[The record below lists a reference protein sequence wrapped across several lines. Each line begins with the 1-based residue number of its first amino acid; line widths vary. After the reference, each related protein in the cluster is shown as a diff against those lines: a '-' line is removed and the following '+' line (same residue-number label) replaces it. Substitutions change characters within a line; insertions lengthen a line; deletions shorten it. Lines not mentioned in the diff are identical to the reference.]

1 VMICR
6 DKSRYE
12 AGKPSRILPG
22 TVRTRLLAAESSDFS
37 QAARAL
43 AIHACFS
50 SILQARPSHWL
61 MAISSAFKYQG
72 KVSVSDRR
80 ERVLLGQVRV
90 AASRLSRTVWVIG

>member
-1 VMICR
+1 MMICR

-12 AGKPSRILPG
+12 AEKPSRI

-43 AIHACFS
+43 AIRTCFS
-50 SILQARPSHWL
+50 KHSFRHTRPTGSWPFL
-61 MAISSAFKYQG
+61 PLFKYQG
-72 KVSVSDRR
+72 KVSVSDRS

-90 AASRLSRTVWVIG
+90 AASRLLRTVWVIG

>member
-12 AGKPSRILPG
+12 AGKPGRILPG

-43 AIHACFS
+43 AIRLFFKAFFRHV
-50 SILQARPSHWL
+50 RPTGSWPFL
-61 MAISSAFKYQG
+61 PLFKYQG

-90 AASRLSRTVWVIG
+90 AASRLPRTVWVIG